1 MKKSTVSYKWRK
13 IVKWFYGY
21 FVACFVIAVSNFSA
35 FRQIEDQD
43 VIVEK
48 VIDLRQM
55 TMSMTLAAQEFLSYE
70 AHYEE
75 FHRSRQATPIMT
87 EYHKVDKKLE
97 AYVGDIMESNDSWKM
112 AYEDDLKLFSDL
124 LAKHRKT
131 FSKIVTQLKYRG
143 SQTSGMIGD
152 LQKRTKSLQEDP
164 YVNNVLLEEMR
175 LLEKS
180 YLLSADTADFY
191 KIRELNHRLQREV
204 KGIEMP
210 NGRKHNILN
219 HLRRYNSILLRI
231 VQVDDRIGFRGD
243 VGLTLTLQNNTE
255 AIIKLSDE
263 MYKKAQYNKDWWM
276 STSRWIAVIFGTL
289 SVCVLLVLSLST
301 NELINKIR

>member
-1 MKKSTVSYKWRK
+1 MKKRTVSYKWRQ

-21 FVACFVIAVSNFSA
+21 FFACFVIAVSNFSA

-48 VIDLRQM
+48 VIDLRQETM
-55 TMSMTLAAQEFLSYE
+55 TMTLAAQEFLSYE

-75 FHRSRQATPIMT
+75 FHRSRQATPIMN
-87 EYHKVDKKLE
+87 EYHRMDKKLE
-97 AYVGDIMESNDSWKM
+97 AYVNDVMKSNDSWKV
-112 AYEDDLKLFSDL
+112 AYEDDLQQFSDL
-124 LAKHRKT
+124 LSKHRKT

-152 LQKRTKSLQEDP
+152 LQKRTKALQEDP

-180 YLLSADTADFY
+180 YLLSADTSDFY
-191 KIRELNHRLQREV
+191 KIREINHRLQKEV
-204 KGIEMP
+204 KVIEMP
-210 NGRKHNILN
+210 DSRKHNILN

-243 VGLTLTLQNNTE
+243 VGLTLTLQQNTE
-255 AIIKLSDE
+255 AIIELSE
-263 MYKKAQYNKDWWM
+263 KMYRMAQSNKDWWM

-289 SVCVLLVLSLST
+289 SVCVLLVLSLTT

>member
-1 MKKSTVSYKWRK
+1 MKKNTLSYTWRK
-13 IVKWFYGY
+13 VVRWYYVY
-21 FVACFVIAVSNFSA
+21 FVACFIIAVSNFSA

-55 TMSMTLAAQEFLSYE
+55 TMKMTLAAQEFLSYE

-75 FHRSRQATPIMT
+75 FHKSRQATPIMN
-87 EYHKVDKKLE
+87 EYHKIDKHLE
-97 AYVGDIMESNDSWKM
+97 DYVQNVMNSDDSWKIS
-112 AYEDDLKLFSDL
+112 YEEDLTLYSDL
-124 LAKHRKT
+124 LTKHRKT

-152 LQKRTKSLQEDP
+152 LQKRTKALQEDP

-191 KIRELNHRLQREV
+191 KIRQVNHTIQKEVRAMELPE
-204 KGIEMP
+204 
-210 NGRKHNILN
+210 GRKHNILN

-255 AIIKLSDE
+255 DIIDLSDK
-263 MYKKAQYNKDWWM
+263 MYHKAKGSKDLWM
-276 STSRWIAVIFGTL
+276 SYSRWIAVIFGTL
-289 SVCVLLVLSLST
+289 SVCVLLVLSLTT
-301 NELINKIR
+301 NELISKIR